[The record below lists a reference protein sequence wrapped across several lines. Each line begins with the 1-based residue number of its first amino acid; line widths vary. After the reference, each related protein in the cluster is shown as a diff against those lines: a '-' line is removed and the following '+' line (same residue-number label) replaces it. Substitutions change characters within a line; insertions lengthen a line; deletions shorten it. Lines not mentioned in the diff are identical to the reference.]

1 MGRGIERRATKM
13 AAYWGPHLE
22 RSKQAQQRWAS
33 ASTGR
38 EVAILGA
45 GRLMDVDLDAL
56 GKSHKTLWLID
67 ADPISVTTWRNLQTP
82 VRWDLVDVSG
92 VQKSWTR
99 IMERTTGSWQ
109 KFLDAIE
116 SLPCPAHCFFLAEA
130 DGVISLNLLSQI
142 PVVWQ
147 DILEEI
153 LNSRFGHD
161 FVAKREQQWLSAF
174 APKAKWLVEQHLTML
189 ASSRAN
195 NILIIT
201 DLEYGRYL
209 DLIANA
215 EYFSALY
222 GIDLGCN
229 PTALLPG
236 YTLDWTAGWDWHIS
250 PLGLESK
257 KQGTVH
263 KVGALAFKKNQPTDP
278 I

>member
-1 MGRGIERRATKM
+1 MGRGIERRAKKM
-13 AAYWGPHLE
+13 AAYWDPHLQ
-22 RSKQAQQRWAS
+22 RSKQAQQRWAL
-33 ASTGR
+33 ATTGR

-45 GRLMDVDLDAL
+45 GRLMDVDIDAL
-56 GKSHKTLWLID
+56 GKSFQTLWLID
-67 ADPISVTTWRNLQTP
+67 ADPISVTTWRNLQVP
-82 VRWDLVDVSG
+82 VRWDLADVSG
-92 VQKSWTR
+92 VQKTWTLN
-99 IMERTTGSWQ
+99 MERVTGSWE

-116 SLPCPAHCFFLAEA
+116 SLPCLADCYFPAKA

-153 LNSRFGHD
+153 LNSKFGHD
-161 FVAKREQQWLSAF
+161 FVARREQQWLAAF
-174 APKAKWLVEQHLTML
+174 APKAKWLVEQHLAML
-189 ASSRAN
+189 ASSCAK

-201 DLEYGRYL
+201 DLEYGHYA

-215 EYFSALY
+215 EYISALY
-222 GIDLGCN
+222 GVNLVGN
-229 PTALLPG
+229 PALLTS
-236 YTLDWTAGWDWHIS
+236 YSLDWAEHWNWHIS

-263 KVGALAFKKNQPTDP
+263 KVGAFAFKKKQPADP

>member
-1 MGRGIERRATKM
+1 MGRSIERRATKM
-13 AAYWGPHLE
+13 AAYWDPHLQ

-56 GKSHKTLWLID
+56 GKSFQTLWLID
-67 ADPISVTTWRNLQTP
+67 ADPISVTTWRNLRVP
-82 VRWDLVDVSG
+82 VRWDLADVSG
-92 VQKSWTR
+92 VQKTWTLN
-99 IMERTTGSWQ
+99 MERVTGSWQ

-116 SLPCPAHCFFLAEA
+116 SLPCPADCYFPAEA

-161 FVAKREQQWLSAF
+161 FVAKREQQWLAAF
-174 APKAKWLVEQHLTML
+174 APKAKWLVEQHLAML
-189 ASSRAN
+189 ASSCAK

-201 DLEYGRYL
+201 DLEYGHYA

-215 EYFSALY
+215 EYISALY
-222 GIDLGCN
+222 GVSLVGN
-229 PTALLPG
+229 PSELLPG
-236 YTLDWTAGWDWHIS
+236 YSLEWTTCWNWHIS

-257 KQGTVH
+257 KQGTIH
-263 KVGALAFKKNQPTDP
+263 KVGAFAFKKKQPADP